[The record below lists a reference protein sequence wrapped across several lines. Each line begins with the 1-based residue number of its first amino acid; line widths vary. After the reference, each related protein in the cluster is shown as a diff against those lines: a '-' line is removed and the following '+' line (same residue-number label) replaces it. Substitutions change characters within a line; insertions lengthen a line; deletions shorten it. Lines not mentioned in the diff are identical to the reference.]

1 MLRHLPFAKLND
13 GLTPF
18 NNLIT
23 IFNVFVWQVST
34 SILYWFTNNVL
45 GIFVTDWWWYARDLD
60 ALSPEILGIGPALFF
75 YILESFLWPS
85 GLILFDRPSHC
96 LLNLFCFPNLQLML
110 LSQVYWA
117 CSVTLQYCHS
127 YRSSPPKVILEEMF
141 WKYAANLQE
150 NTHPEV
156 RFQ

>member
-85 GLILFDRPSHC
+85 GLILFDQNLPSFC
-96 LLNLFCFPNLQLML
+96 VNLATKSLFAKFIL
-110 LSQVYWA
+110 LSKLA
-117 CSVTLQYCHS
+117 TNATESGLLS
-127 YRSSPPKVILEEMF
+127 LFSDSSIL
-141 WKYAANLQE
+141 
-150 NTHPEV
+150 P
-156 RFQ
+156 